1 METGRII
8 DCILILLFII
18 SFYKGYKRGI
28 FKILSQTISW
38 ICGMLFCRP
47 FAQIIH
53 NFCGNIFY
61 QMFYRMLGSVN
72 ISDVNLTS
80 GSMNNGIEMS
90 VEFIAEKFS
99 YSLSILLAF
108 AIISVCVDIAF
119 HMFAI
124 MEEIYIVEAVSKI
137 LGGLS
142 QCFLFICFIWIM
154 ETIISILGLTK
165 MTQIVQLASVL
176 NQSMIYQQCI
186 RYNILTM
193 LPFNILQ

>member
-1 METGRII
+1 METGKII
-8 DCILILLFII
+8 DGILILVFII

-61 QMFYRMLGSVN
+61 RMFYRMLGSVN
-72 ISDVNLTS
+72 ISDVNPTS
-80 GSMNNGIEMS
+80 GSVDKGIEMS

-108 AIISVCVDIAF
+108 IADKLCCTTIVCTSVF
-119 HMFAI
+119 N
-124 MEEIYIVEAVSKI
+124 KI
-137 LGGLS
+137 LFSGTPFPEFEPCHLLHKCYAKLS
-142 QCFLFICFIWIM
+142 GRYIIDSVTMPTPNIICCGC
-154 ETIISILGLTK
+154 LYPL
-165 MTQIVQLASVL
+165 
-176 NQSMIYQQCI
+176 
-186 RYNILTM
+186 
-193 LPFNILQ
+193 